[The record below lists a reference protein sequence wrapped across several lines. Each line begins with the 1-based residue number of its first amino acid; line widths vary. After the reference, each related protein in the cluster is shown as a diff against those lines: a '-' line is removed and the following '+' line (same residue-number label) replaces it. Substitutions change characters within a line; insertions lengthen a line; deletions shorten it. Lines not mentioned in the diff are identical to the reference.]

1 MRNFLVLACALVCL
15 VSSAPPVS
23 DVDLWVNKTF
33 VEMTDDE
40 KIGQLFMIR
49 AHSDKDQ
56 KHIKKIK
63 DQIKKYHVGGLCF
76 FQGTP
81 QKQSKLVNEYQAM
94 ADVPLLISMDA
105 EWGLGMRMKASTIS
119 YPRQL
124 MLGAIQDNDL
134 IYDMGIE
141 IAAQLNA
148 VGVNV
153 SFSPVVDVN
162 NNPNNPVIN
171 DRSFGEDKYNVAA
184 KGVAYMK
191 GLQAGNVMACAKH
204 FPGHGD
210 TDVDSHADLPI
221 INHDRQ
227 RLDEIELFPFK
238 ALINHGVQ
246 SMMIAHLSVPSFDN
260 RKNMPTT
267 LSDKTVTGVLKNYL
281 GFQGLIYTDA
291 LEMKGVSKH
300 FKPGFMEV
308 EALKAGN
315 DILLLPIDIGAAV
328 KQIKIALETGELKW
342 EDINHKVL
350 KILAAK
356 YQLGLTVHP
365 KKINL
370 NTVQDKVNQNKS
382 LALKSRLI
390 ENAITLTKDENNI
403 LPIRNLEGKY
413 ASLSIGANGYS
424 EFQKTLEKYTQVDK
438 FFMPKAY
445 SALQKTKILQ
455 ALSKYETIFV
465 SIHDMS
471 KYSSKSFGVPNA
483 VLDLIYDL
491 DIKHKVVLTL
501 FGSPYA
507 LKYFS
512 PIPTVVMAY
521 DEDPMTQSITAQAI
535 FGALSMKGKLPVTAS
550 PDFRAGQGL
559 ETPDLLRLGYAIP
572 ERVGLDSRKLMKID
586 TIAEEMIRTKAAPGC
601 QVLVAKDGKVVL
613 HKSYGHYTYDKKR
626 NTTLD
631 DIYDVASVTKVMA
644 STVSMMRLM
653 DNGLVRPNSKVREYL
668 AESDTTNKGNLVLE
682 DILAHQSGLNG
693 WIPFYKSTVSTK
705 KKTTP
710 LEKYYRTTP
719 SDSFNIPVANNL
731 YILNE
736 FQDSIYAQIYSNSIK
751 VGRGYKYSDL
761 GFYLMRKIVER
772 TSSQTLDQYA
782 DQSFYKPLGLRKTL
796 FNPLRVYSKD
806 QIAPSEN
813 DKYFRNQIVQGHV
826 HDMGAAMLGGVSG
839 HAGLFSTTADL
850 AIMAQMLLNGG
861 SYGGQQYIQPET
873 VKRFS
878 SRYSNSLRRGLGF
891 DMKQLD
897 GKKKM
902 NMSEKASEST
912 FGHLG
917 FTGTCVWM
925 DPENNIVYVLLS
937 NRTYPSMSNNKFGKK
952 EFRPRIQT
960 AIYDAMIHEKNLASL
975 P

>member
-1 MRNFLVLACALVCL
+1 M
-15 VSSAPPVS
+15 VSSTPPVS
-23 DVDLWVNKTF
+23 DIDLWVNKTF
-33 VEMTDDE
+33 VEMTEDE

-49 AHSDKDQ
+49 AHSDKDA
-56 KHIKKIK
+56 KHIKSVK

-81 QKQSKLVNEYQAM
+81 EKQSKLINEYQAM
-94 ADVPLLISMDA
+94 SDVPLLVSMDA
-105 EWGLGMRMKASTIS
+105 EWGLGMRLKKTTIS
-119 YPRQL
+119 FPRQL
-124 MLGAIQDNDL
+124 MLGAIQDNNL
-134 IYDMGIE
+134 IYDMGLE
-141 IAAQLNA
+141 IADHLKT

-162 NNPNNPVIN
+162 NNPDNPVIN

-227 RLDEIELFPFK
+227 RLDDIELFPFK
-238 ALINHGVQ
+238 ALINHGVH
-246 SMMIAHLSVPSFDN
+246 SMMIAHLNVPSFDN
-260 RKNMPTT
+260 RTNMPTT

-281 GFQGLIYTDA
+281 GFHGLIYTDA
-291 LEMKGVSKH
+291 LEMKGVAKH
-300 FKPGFMEV
+300 FAPGKMEV

-328 KQIKIALETGELKW
+328 KEIKLALETGELRW

-356 YQLGLTVHP
+356 YQLGLTVKP
-365 KKINL
+365 KKINVQ
-370 NTVQDKVNQNKS
+370 TVTEQVNQNKS
-382 LALKSRLI
+382 IALKSRLI
-390 ENAITLTKDENNI
+390 ENAITLAKDDNNI
-403 LPIRNLEGKY
+403 LPIRNIEAKH
-413 ASLSIGANGYS
+413 ASLSIGSNGYT
-424 EFQKTLEKYTQVDK
+424 EFQNTLEKYTQVDK
-438 FFMPKAY
+438 FFIPKEY
-445 SALQKTKILQ
+445 TPLQKTKILQ
-455 ALSKYETIFV
+455 ALSKYETVFISV
-465 SIHDMS
+465 HDMS
-471 KYSSKSFGVPNA
+471 KYSSKSFGIPNK

-521 DEDPMTQSITAQAI
+521 NEDPMTQRSSAQAI
-535 FGALSMKGKLPVTAS
+535 FGAIPMKGKLPVTAS
-550 PDFRAGQGL
+550 PEFVAGQGL
-559 ETPDLLRLGYAIP
+559 VTPDLLRLGYAIP
-572 ERVGLDSRKLMKID
+572 ESVGLDAEKLKKID
-586 TIAEEMIRTKAAPGC
+586 TIAAEMIKTKAAPGC
-601 QVLVAKDGKVVL
+601 QILVAKDGKIVH
-613 HKSYGHYTYDKKR
+613 HKSYGYYTYDKKR
-626 NTTLD
+626 KTTTD
-631 DIYDVASVTKVMA
+631 DIYDVASVTKIMA
-644 STVSMMRLM
+644 TTISLMRLT
-653 DNGLVRPNSKVREYL
+653 DNGLIRPNSKVREYL
-668 AESDTTNKGNLVLE
+668 AESDTTNKGDLVIE
-682 DILAHQSGLNG
+682 EILAHQSGLNG
-693 WIPFYKSTVSTK
+693 WIPFYKSTMSTSK
-705 KKTTP
+705 NPKP

-719 SDSFNIPVANNL
+719 TDSFNIPVANNL
-731 YILNE
+731 YMWNE
-736 FQDSIYAQIYSNSIK
+736 YVDSVYAQIYSNSITI
-751 VGRGYKYSDL
+751 GRGYKYSDL

-772 TSSQTLDQYA
+772 TSHQTLDQYA
-782 DQSFYKPLGLRKTL
+782 AQSFYKPLGLQKTL

-806 QIAPSEN
+806 QIAPTEK
-813 DKYFRNQIVQGHV
+813 DKYFRNQTIQGHV

-850 AIMAQMLLNGG
+850 AILGQMLLNGG

-873 VKRFS
+873 VKRFTT
-878 SRYSNSLRRGLGF
+878 RYSNSLRRGLGF

-897 GKKKM
+897 SKKKM
-902 NMSEKASEST
+902 NMSEEASPST

-917 FTGTCVWM
+917 FTGDCIWI
-925 DPENNIVYVLLS
+925 DPENDIIYVLLS

-960 AIYDAMIHEKNLASL
+960 AIYEAMIPDAPIATL